1 MELVEILLAAFFFA
15 AGGVFM
21 KRSAGAIRVMP
32 TAVFLLLF
40 IGGAVLQARAM
51 RRADMGAVYI
61 AVLGLEAAI
70 ALAFSIVL
78 IGERISAARLFAVL
92 LIVAGVAILRRA

>member
-1 MELVEILLAAFFFA
+1 MELVEIFLAAFFFA

-21 KRSAGAIRVMP
+21 KRSAGAVQLAP
-32 TAVFLLLF
+32 TAVFLRLF
-40 IGGAVLQARAM
+40 MGGAMLQARAM

-61 AVLGLEAAI
+61 AVLGLEAAL
-70 ALAFSIVL
+70 ALGFSVL
-78 IGERISAARLFAVL
+78 LVGERISATRLVAVL